1 MCQDTTLDQ
10 ETTHMAPTVREQF
23 ARNDFGGGL
32 GYEVRMFGGSL
43 GSEQIRRARRWL
55 IVAGALALITGF
67 VAIAVPVIASVTT
80 TIFVGWILIAAA
92 ISMGIHAISHRA
104 PVRGLEALLAFAA
117 GFYVLVFPLSGT
129 VTLTFVLAV
138 WFFASGVLSLSFA
151 FQLGRGAASWMHV
164 ISGLLAVILGFLIAA
179 SLPSSAGWA
188 IGLVVGIDLIVWGV
202 RALVGARLLKEL
214 TGTN

>member
-1 MCQDTTLDQ
+1 
-10 ETTHMAPTVREQF
+10 MAPPVREQF

-32 GYEVRMFGGSL
+32 GFELTMFGGSL
-43 GSEQIRRARRWL
+43 DSEQIRRARRWL

-67 VAIAVPVIASVTT
+67 VAILVPAIASVTT
-80 TIFVGWILIAAA
+80 TSFVGWILIVAA
-92 ISMGIHAISHRA
+92 ISIGIQAISHRA

-138 WFFASGVLSLSFA
+138 WFFASGVLSLSLA
-151 FQLGRGAASWMHV
+151 FQLGRGAAVWMHG
-164 ISGLLAVILGFLIAA
+164 ISGLLAVIIGFLIAA

-188 IGLVVGIDLIVWGV
+188 IGLLLGINLIWWGV
-202 RALVGARLLKEL
+202 RALVGARILKAMS
-214 TGTN
+214 GPN